1 MLMNRRF
8 LPCLLLLGGCYGY
21 YPPSSPAPVGREV
34 ELTLS
39 DSGSFVLAQRVG
51 PSAAAIEGRYAA
63 DSANSILLSVT
74 GVRQRNGDGVDW
86 RGERV
91 LVPRPLVIKLE
102 ERRFS
107 RGRTALFAG
116 AVAVG
121 LLTARQ
127 ALGGLGGSSGGS
139 GLPGKGGAK

>member
-1 MLMNRRF
+1 MLSMIKRA

-21 YPPSSPAPVGREV
+21 YVPSTSTPVGRDV
-34 ELTLS
+34 QVTLS
-39 DSGSFVLAQRVG
+39 DSGSFVMSPKVG
-51 PSAAAIEGRYAA
+51 PQAAAIDGRYAA
-63 DSANSILLSVT
+63 DSANAILLSVT
-74 GVRQRNGDGVDW
+74 GVRQRDGNGVDW

-91 LVPRPLVIKLE
+91 LVPRPFVVKLE

-121 LLTARQ
+121 LLGARQ
-127 ALGGLGGSSGGS
+127 AFAGTGG
-139 GLPGKGGAK
+139 